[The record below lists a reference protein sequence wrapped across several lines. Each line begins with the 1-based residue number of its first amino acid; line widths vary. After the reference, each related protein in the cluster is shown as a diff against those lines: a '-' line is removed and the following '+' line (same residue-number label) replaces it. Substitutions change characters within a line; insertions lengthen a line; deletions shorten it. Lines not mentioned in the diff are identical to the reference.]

1 MNSDSI
7 AARWAE
13 SWHLGLS
20 PDVKLVYAYLL
31 DHCNEAG
38 FWKEDIRDAEDA
50 IGKEINWKQV
60 ALELN
65 DRLQYLP
72 NDFWWLSRY
81 ITERYGWLDQ
91 KNPDHRILFEQ
102 VKAAGVA
109 LPCIYVPVAEPPKRK
124 KPKVKLIKVEAP
136 EPIDTGKLG
145 LPLPSAGLTLE
156 LETQAPTTAEPKG
169 IKVLRVK
176 QKHYD
181 PVNEPMPVLLNTMSF
196 RSAWMDW
203 IIFREEKSLRLLSRR
218 RGSSSES

>member
-109 LPCIYVPVAEPPKRK
+109 LPLLLLTPPASRPDALSPHSNNSYILYKSVLKTFTALRHPIPKEQSVPKLV
-124 KPKVKLIKVEAP
+124 KPIAAQLLCLI
-136 EPIDTGKLG
+136 
-145 LPLPSAGLTLE
+145 
-156 LETQAPTTAEPKG
+156 
-169 IKVLRVK
+169 
-176 QKHYD
+176 
-181 PVNEPMPVLLNTMSF
+181 
-196 RSAWMDW
+196 
-203 IIFREEKSLRLLSRR
+203 
-218 RGSSSES
+218 